1 MKPHQISALF
11 FLGGLIIGA
20 VLHYTFQSKI
30 VVQKSN
36 EAYEMGLQQG
46 KDDELKDILINFNEA
61 DSVYI
66 SRQEIKF
73 YYNDTFI

>member
-1 MKPHQISALF
+1 MKQHQVSALF
-11 FLGGLIIGA
+11 LIGGIIIGA

-30 VVQKSN
+30 IVQKSN

-46 KDDELKDILINFNEA
+46 KDDELKDILVNFNEA

-66 SRQEIKF
+66 GSNEIKF
-73 YYNDTFI
+73 YYK

>member
-1 MKPHQISALF
+1 MKQHQISALF
-11 FLGGLIIGA
+11 LVGGIIIGA

-30 VVQKSN
+30 IVQKSN

-46 KDDELKDILINFNEA
+46 KDDELKDILINFDEA

-73 YYNDTFI
+73 YYK

>member
-1 MKPHQISALF
+1 MKQHQVSALF
-11 FLGGLIIGA
+11 LLGGIIIGA

-30 VVQKSN
+30 IVHKAN

-46 KDDELKDILINFNEA
+46 KDEELKDILVNFNEA

-73 YYNDTFI
+73 YYNDSFI

>member
-1 MKPHQISALF
+1 MKQHQISALF
-11 FLGGLIIGA
+11 LIGGIIIGS

-30 VVQKSN
+30 IVQKSN

-46 KDDELKDILINFNEA
+46 KDDELKDILINFNAA

-66 SRQEIKF
+66 SSNEIKF
-73 YYNDTFI
+73 YYK